1 MIPWSGFGI
10 EFLFSWRGILVF
22 YFFSSFFI
30 LCGGVFKMDFYFG
43 KEKSA
48 NRGKRCLFGISSN
61 AKKSRKSRI
70 RKKRIQKNLVG
81 LVKCKVRVRKRGW
94 GFKNFGFRK
103 GAGAVYDKEMYVL
116 WLCSFASLFRFCVQF
131 LSQKLS
137 RFYWSMDAGGENV
150 LKVLFL

>member
-81 LVKCKVRVRKRGW
+81 LVKCKVRVRKRGR

-103 GAGAVYDKEMYVL
+103 GAGRFMIKRCMYFGFVL
-116 WLCSFASLFRFCVQF
+116 LRRCFVFAFN
-131 LSQKLS
+131 
-137 RFYWSMDAGGENV
+137 FYLKSCLVFIGVWMLAG
-150 LKVLFL
+150 KTS